1 MTSFSTLS
9 HAPLASAPSATNE
22 VSTAI
27 NDKLSDLYR
36 IAERS
41 LHVFGSP
48 AGPLR
53 GRRGQLHLLPR
64 FVYFG
69 ASSSNAALRLA
80 FYAGLDHRDL
90 RSTLALLKL
99 VEGLAL
105 KPDLGQ
111 ALNLSFFPL
120 VDVLGLAHDL
130 PDRNLATANWATS
143 TAPEIQLLERDARL
157 RAYDGFVRL
166 ESIPDSDA
174 VSIRLRSPQPSENAA
189 PELEVIAS
197 TDVDPFDVR
206 WEAESHDTSRSGPL
220 SIADDVPVQPFELV
234 VGIPASW
241 STELYAESAASI
253 LKRFVVRHRGFI
265 SYAQHL

>member
-1 MTSFSTLS
+1 MTTFSALS
-9 HAPLASAPSATNE
+9 HASLAAAPSATNE
-22 VSTAI
+22 VSRAI
-27 NDKLSDLYR
+27 NEKLSDLYR

-48 AGPLR
+48 AGPIQ
-53 GRRGQLHLLPR
+53 GRNGRLHFLPR

-69 ASSSNAALRLA
+69 ASSANAALRLA

-105 KPDLGQ
+105 RPDLGQ

-120 VDVLGLAHDL
+120 VDVLGLAHAVPHRD
-130 PDRNLATANWATS
+130 LATANWATS
-143 TAPEIQLLERDARL
+143 TAPELQVLERDTRL
-157 RAYDGFVRL
+157 RGYDGFIRL
-166 ESIPDSDA
+166 ESVASDT
-174 VSIRLRSPQPSENAA
+174 INIQLRSPQPSENAA
-189 PELEVIAS
+189 PELEIIAS

-206 WEAESHDTSRSGPL
+206 WESVSGADLRSGPL
-220 SIADDVPVQPFELV
+220 SLADDLPVQPFELV
-234 VGIPASW
+234 VGIPGSW
-241 STELYAESAASI
+241 STELYAESAALI